1 MQLRVKLPK
10 SSDARRK
17 LPDDEDTIQYGA
29 KRGSKH
35 NNLELEI
42 IPLID
47 PLLVLPTVSSLAAV
61 AMFAASSDCSW
72 LAYRWLPRSPATA
85 LLIIGISF
93 VLMVRWSGIICEAL
107 HNINQ
112 WPRRNIYISSETNKQ
127 AQWHSAVHH
136 SASAFH
142 YSTSRF
148 IYINTGHCIALL
160 HCDFKK
166 KRIQYFYFLDQCLYL
181 KAFFFLMNKKMSE
194 TSWYNIYNTITF
206 GAAAEWQTAE
216 LRTSCRNY
224 NFICVGSVWVQQ
236 QRWWSGAED
245 DKTGAHY
252 ISSSPRRPGLAWTVC
267 VPVSRRLR
275 PAARPHQDNASP
287 AKTEIARPAAAPWR
301 QLCWRH
307 GAGTYSTCYDNSGLL
322 LRRYINRYD

>member
-1 MQLRVKLPK
+1 
-10 SSDARRK
+10 
-17 LPDDEDTIQYGA
+17 
-29 KRGSKH
+29 
-35 NNLELEI
+35 
-42 IPLID
+42 
-47 PLLVLPTVSSLAAV
+47 
-61 AMFAASSDCSW
+61 
-72 LAYRWLPRSPATA
+72 
-85 LLIIGISF
+85 
-93 VLMVRWSGIICEAL
+93 MVRWSGIICEAL

-148 IYINTGHCIALL
+148 IYINTEHCIALL
-160 HCDFKK
+160 LCDFKK

-194 TSWYNIYNTITF
+194 TSQNNIYNTITF

-224 NFICVGSVWVQQ
+224 NFICVGRVWVQQ

-252 ISSSPRRPGLAWTVC
+252 ISSSAPPPWPGLD
-267 VPVSRRLR
+267 RLCPRLPPPPPGR
-275 PAARPHQDNASP
+275 PPAPRQRLASQDGDCSPCRGAVAATLLAARGRHIFYVLRQFGAASP
-287 AKTEIARPAAAPWR
+287 
-301 QLCWRH
+301 
-307 GAGTYSTCYDNSGLL
+307 
-322 LRRYINRYD
+322 